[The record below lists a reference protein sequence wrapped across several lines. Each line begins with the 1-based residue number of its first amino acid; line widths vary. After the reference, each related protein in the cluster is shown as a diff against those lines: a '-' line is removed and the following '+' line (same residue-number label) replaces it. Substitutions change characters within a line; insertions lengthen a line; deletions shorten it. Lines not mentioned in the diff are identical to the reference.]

1 MVQNLHESISNQG
14 SFNDGGV
21 EKLAKYIFSR
31 VGYMLVTFFVIAT
44 FTFFLMQTLPGS
56 PFNDER
62 LSESQ
67 KERLNERYGLDEP
80 VPLQYITYMKN
91 IFKGDF
97 GVSFQYDGRSV
108 SNIIGERIGA
118 SAVLGTQSLIVGTIL
133 GIILGIIAAL
143 RHNTSIDYGAMVIS
157 VIGISVPNFVF
168 AGLMQYWVGVRL
180 QWLPVA
186 FWEGFEYSILPTIS
200 LSVFVIATIA
210 RFMRTEMLEVLGQ
223 DYIVTARA
231 KGLNGFSIII
241 KHSLR
246 NAAIPIVTILGPM
259 TVSLLTGTLVIEKIF
274 SVPGLGEQF
283 VKSIMTN
290 DFPVI
295 MGVTLF
301 YSVLFIGI
309 VLIVDILY
317 GIIDPRIRLTGGVK

>member
-1 MVQNLHESISNQG
+1 MG
-14 SFNDGGV
+14 
-21 EKLAKYIFSR
+21 KYVFGRI
-31 VGYMLVTFFVIAT
+31 GYMIITFFVIST

-67 KERLNERYGLDEP
+67 KERLYERYGLDEP
-80 VPLQYITYMKN
+80 VPIQYVKYMTN
-91 IFKGDF
+91 IVKGDF
-97 GVSFQYDGRSV
+97 GVSFQYDGRAV
-108 SNIIGERIGA
+108 TNIIGERIGA
-118 SAVLGTQSLIVGTIL
+118 SAVLGAQSMLVGCLIGM
-133 GIILGIIAAL
+133 ILGIIAAIK
-143 RHNTSIDYGAMVIS
+143 HNTAIDYMAMVIA
-157 VIGISVPNFVF
+157 VIGLSVPNFVF
-168 AGLMQYWVGVRL
+168 AGLLQYWVGVRL

-186 FWEGFEYSILPTIS
+186 FWEGFEYSILPTIA

-223 DYIVTARA
+223 DYIITAKA
-231 KGLNGFSIII
+231 KGLNQFAIVL
-241 KHSLR
+241 KHGLR
-246 NAAIPIVTILGPM
+246 NAAIPIITILGPL
-259 TVSLLTGTLVIEKIF
+259 TVNLLTGTLVIEKIF

-301 YSVLFIGI
+301 YSILFIGV
-309 VLIVDILY
+309 VLLVDILY
-317 GIIDPRIRLTGGVK
+317 GVIDPRIRLSGGTK

>member
-1 MVQNLHESISNQG
+1 MG
-14 SFNDGGV
+14 
-21 EKLAKYIFSR
+21 KYIFGR
-31 VGYMLVTFFVIAT
+31 IGYMLITFFVIST

-67 KERLNERYGLDEP
+67 KERLYERYGLDEP
-80 VPLQYITYMKN
+80 VPVQYVKYMTN
-91 IFKGDF
+91 IMKGDF
-97 GVSFQYDGRSV
+97 GVSFQYDGRAV
-108 SNIIGERIGA
+108 TDIIGERIGA
-118 SAVLGTQSLIVGTIL
+118 SAVLGAQSILVGSIIGL
-133 GIILGIIAAL
+133 ILGIIAAIK
-143 RHNTSIDYGAMVIS
+143 HNTAIDYMAMVIA
-157 VIGISVPNFVF
+157 VIGLSVPNFVF
-168 AGLMQYWVGVRL
+168 AGLLQYWVGVRL

-223 DYIVTARA
+223 DFIITAKA
-231 KGLNGFSIII
+231 KGLNQFSIVL
-241 KHSLR
+241 KHGLR
-246 NAAIPIVTILGPM
+246 NAAIPIITILGPL
-259 TVSLLTGTLVIEKIF
+259 TVNLLTGTLVIEKIF

-290 DFPVI
+290 DFSVI

-301 YSVLFIGI
+301 YSILFIGV

-317 GIIDPRIRLTGGVK
+317 GLIDPRIRLSGGTK